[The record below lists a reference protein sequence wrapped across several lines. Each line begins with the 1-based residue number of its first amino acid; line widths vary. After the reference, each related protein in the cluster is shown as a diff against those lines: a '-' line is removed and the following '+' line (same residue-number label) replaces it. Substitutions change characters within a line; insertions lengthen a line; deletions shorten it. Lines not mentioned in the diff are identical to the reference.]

1 MSRLNVA
8 FIVLLLTGAVAA
20 WFAVAPVGAG
30 DGASMSR
37 GFGLAADAVRGV
49 LALGSHLIDTLR
61 MGQERTP
68 AVIVGLGAVI
78 VVPFIALVMSA
89 GRSVRRVSQMRE
101 EHAQRNR
108 QAREAAH
115 LPRTA
120 NAWIDVNGPRRTRLR
135 LAGELVR
142 IGRDEENDLR
152 LADPNVHRH
161 HALIQRTPDAEFV
174 VFDVSGGRGNGVF
187 VNGRPRARAR
197 LRDGDTITLGSTQ
210 VTFRCEPIALTI
222 PD

>member
-8 FIVLLLTGAVAA
+8 LIVLLLTGAVAA
-20 WFAVAPVGAG
+20 WFAVAPMGAADGAGIARISALAVDAVGA
-30 DGASMSR
+30 
-37 GFGLAADAVRGV
+37 
-49 LALGSHLIDTLR
+49 ALTLGGHLIDTLR
-61 MGQERTP
+61 LGQERTP
-68 AVIVGLGAVI
+68 AIVVGLGAVV

-89 GRSVRRVSQMRE
+89 GRRVR
-101 EHAQRNR
+101 HAAEVRSAHALQSRR
-108 QAREAAH
+108 AREAAH

-120 NAWIDVNGPRRTRLR
+120 NAWIDVDGPRRTRLR
-135 LAGELVR
+135 IAGELVR

-187 VNGRPRARAR
+187 VNGRPRTRAR

-210 VTFRCEPIALTI
+210 VRFRCEPVALTI
-222 PD
+222 PV

>member
-1 MSRLNVA
+1 MTRLNVA
-8 FIVLLLTGAVAA
+8 FIVLLLGGAVAT
-20 WFAVAPVGAG
+20 FLAVAP
-30 DGASMSR
+30 
-37 GFGLAADAVRGV
+37 FGAADGSGGARIYAFAADVV
-49 LALGSHLIDTLR
+49 EAALGLGGHLADTLR
-61 MGQERTP
+61 VGQERTP

-89 GRSVRRVSQMRE
+89 GRRVRHVSQMRA
-101 EHAQRNR
+101 EHALRNR
-108 QAREAAH
+108 QAREAAR

-120 NAWIDVNGPRRTRLR
+120 NAWIDVDGPRRMRLR
-135 LAGELVR
+135 LAGELTR

-152 LADPNVHRH
+152 LADPNVHKN

-174 VFDVSGGRGNGVF
+174 VFDVSGARGNGVF
-187 VNGRPRARAR
+187 VNGRPTARAR

-222 PD
+222 PA

>member
-8 FIVLLLTGAVAA
+8 FVVLLLTGAVAI
-20 WFAVAPVGAG
+20 WIAVAPMGAA
-30 DGASMSR
+30 DGASIARISA
-37 GFGLAADAVRGV
+37 LAVDSAGA
-49 LALGSHLIDTLR
+49 ALTLGGHLVDTLR
-61 MGQERTP
+61 LGQERTP
-68 AVIVGLGAVI
+68 AIIVGLGAVI
-78 VVPFIALVMSA
+78 VVPVIALVMSA
-89 GRSVRRVSQMRE
+89 GRRVRHVAELRASDAV
-101 EHAQRNR
+101 RNR
-108 QAREAAH
+108 QAREAAR

-120 NAWIDVNGPRRTRLR
+120 NAWINVDGPRPIRMRM
-135 LAGELVR
+135 AGELLR

-174 VFDVSGGRGNGVF
+174 VLDVSGGRGNGVF
-187 VNGRPRARAR
+187 VNGRPKARAR

-222 PD
+222 PA